1 MLANCTK
8 KKKEKKQNMKT
19 IIKASRELTKIETY
33 KLTSSNSTQSIK
45 GFENQIIEIDYWAKF
60 TDADENGEVTEIL
73 SLATKDGEFIATNS
87 SVVIRSFDEMIDVF
101 GSDELPPVQI
111 VTGKS
116 KNNRTYYN
124 IRLA

>member
-1 MLANCTK
+1 
-8 KKKEKKQNMKT
+8 MKT
-19 IIKASRELTKIETY
+19 IINASRELTKIETY

-60 TDADENGEVTEIL
+60 TDADENGEVKEIL

-101 GSDELPPVQI
+101 GSDELPPVRI